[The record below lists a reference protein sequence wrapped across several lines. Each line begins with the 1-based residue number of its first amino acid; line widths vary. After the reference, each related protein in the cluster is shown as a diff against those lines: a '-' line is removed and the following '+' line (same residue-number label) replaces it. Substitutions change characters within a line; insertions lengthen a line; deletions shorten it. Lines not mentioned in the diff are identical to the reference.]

1 MDSIFLISPLSMQDC
16 ISRLEA
22 ASESK
27 AVSDRNESGSL
38 RCHVSG
44 RSFTLRKSYPRFV
57 AYLRGELSESSRGTV
72 IDCSVEV
79 ENAAN
84 ALNSVWLMAVLPL
97 FACVALGLLLNGF
110 LNGFS
115 KELFLI
121 ILVIVAIPALLFL
134 RRQLG
139 IRKAERDRNE
149 MLDFLQNNLE
159 AKPRS
164 L

>member
-1 MDSIFLISPLSMQDC
+1 MISPLSMEDC

-22 ASESK
+22 AREK
-27 AVSDRNESGSL
+27 ETVSDRNESGSL

-44 RSFTLRKSYPRFV
+44 RTFTLRKSYPRFV
-57 AYLRGELSESSRGTV
+57 AYLRGELSASSQGTV
-72 IDCSVEV
+72 IDCSMEV

-84 ALNSVWLMAVLPL
+84 TLNSIWLMAVLPL

-115 KELFLI
+115 KELFLV
-121 ILVIVAIPALLFL
+121 ILVIIAIPSFLFL
-134 RRQLG
+134 KRQLG

-149 MLDFLQNNLE
+149 MLDFLQKKLD
-159 AKPRS
+159 AKSRS